1 MTKTYDGARGYRQL
15 FRNREFRAL
24 WTGNALGVGATTMSS
39 LTLGTLVYDQTGSAL
54 LTAITMFGPSLVQL
68 VGAGTLM
75 SAADA
80 APPRRMLITVSAA
93 LACALAV
100 QAAVELSTGARILLV
115 LSAAYALSIGG
126 GVRWGLLAQVLPS
139 GDYALGRSAMNVS
152 VGVMQI
158 AGFAA
163 GGLLLHLLSVSEVFW
178 LAAALAA
185 VSVPVTWWGVAD
197 RPPRRTARAGV
208 RETWRGNRE
217 LLGRPATRTLLIAL
231 CVPNGLVVGCEAMF
245 VPYAGDGAA
254 WLFVAGAAGML
265 TGDIVMGRCLDAR
278 QRRTAATWLRVVLA
292 LPFLAFWWQPSL
304 LPAAVLAGVACVGYA
319 ATLGQQELLVSLT
332 ATELSGQVLGA
343 ESAARVTCQGLAAA
357 LAGGIAEVLDPG
369 TTMTL
374 LALGSLLVSVCLTPA
389 LARTAR
395 ESIAVDDVPSR
406 LEVAA

>member
-1 MTKTYDGARGYRQL
+1 
-15 FRNREFRAL
+15 
-24 WTGNALGVGATTMSS
+24 
-39 LTLGTLVYDQTGSAL
+39 
-54 LTAITMFGPSLVQL
+54 
-68 VGAGTLM
+68 
-75 SAADA
+75 
-80 APPRRMLITVSAA
+80 
-93 LACALAV
+93 
-100 QAAVELSTGARILLV
+100 
-115 LSAAYALSIGG
+115 
-126 GVRWGLLAQVLPS
+126 
-139 GDYALGRSAMNVS
+139 
-152 VGVMQI
+152 
-158 AGFAA
+158 
-163 GGLLLHLLSVSEVFW
+163 
-178 LAAALAA
+178 
-185 VSVPVTWWGVAD
+185 
-197 RPPRRTARAGV
+197 
-208 RETWRGNRE
+208 
-217 LLGRPATRTLLIAL
+217 
-231 CVPNGLVVGCEAMF
+231 MF

-304 LPAAVLAGVACVGYA
+304 VPAAVLAGVACVGYA

-374 LALGSLLVSVCLTPA
+374 LALGSLMVSVCLTPA